1 MKILQVIDQLGLGGA
16 ERVCVNLT
24 NVLYKNNYNV
34 KIVVFNNKGVLFNL
48 LNKKVDVVI
57 LNKNKNKFKAYKRLI
72 KEIKEADIV
81 HIHMRQNFKYVKKT
95 LLAFGVKKKLILHD
109 HFGEIA
115 INKRIPTFYKS
126 YYQPDYYIGCSE
138 LLTNWATDIVGLKQE
153 KVTLINNFV
162 LQHKSTN
169 KPIKNK
175 LGGIF
180 VGSMKPV
187 KNHIF
192 AIKLAKKIGVDL
204 TIYCGETNSRY
215 FKNLCEEIDS
225 LDYSKNVHFVHNC
238 INIQSELYKY
248 DFAFL
253 TSTSE
258 GDPLVLIE
266 YIAQGLPFL
275 SYNTG
280 EAAKLIKHHFPDFV
294 LDNFNENDWIENFQK
309 IKKIKKED
317 ILKVYKKYYD
327 TAIFLQKYIS
337 VYKKLM

>member
-24 NVLYKNNYNV
+24 NVLHEHNYSV
-34 KIVVFNNKGVLFNL
+34 KIIVFNNKGVLFDL
-48 LNKKVDVVI
+48 IDKEIDIVI
-57 LNKNKNKFKAYKRLI
+57 LNKKKNKFKAYKKLI

-115 INKRIPTFYKS
+115 VNKRIPTFYKS
-126 YYQPDYYIGCSE
+126 YYKPDYYIGCSK
-138 LLTNWATDIVGLKQE
+138 LLTDWATDIVGLKKE
-153 KVTLINNFV
+153 KVTLINNFIIPY
-162 LQHKSTN
+162 KNSN

-175 LGGIF
+175 LGGIL

-204 TIYCGETNSRY
+204 TIYCPRTENSY
-215 FKNLCEEIDS
+215 FKNLCKEIDA
-225 LDYSKNVHFVHNC
+225 LDYSKNIHFVHNC
-238 INIQSELYKY
+238 INIQSELHKY

-258 GDPLVLIE
+258 GDPLALIE
-266 YIAQGLPFL
+266 YMAQGIPFL

-280 EAAKLIKHHFPDFV
+280 EAAKLIKHHFPDFI
-294 LDNFNENDWIENFQK
+294 LDNFEKNEWIENFQK
-309 IKKIKKED
+309 IKKIEKED
-317 ILKVYKKYYD
+317 ILKVYEKNYA
-327 TAIFLQKYIS
+327 TIIFLQKYIS
-337 VYKKLM
+337 VYKKLI